1 MKLIIRQ
8 YLASLKERGELD
20 AILPDLLSELGLNVY
35 SRPSRGTRQDGVDV
49 AAVGKL
55 EGDDADKVYLFSIKA
70 GDLTRSDWDGNTS
83 QALRPSLNEIRDT
96 YIPNRLP
103 VEHRDKE
110 IVICICLGGEI
121 KENVSTQVEG
131 YIRQFDCGRP
141 ATFQNWNGDK
151 LADLIQSSF
160 LREELLP
167 EESRSQLR
175 KALALLDEPEAS
187 YRYFSDLIRSLGT
200 VEGKEYKEQLT
211 ALRQMNIC
219 LWVLYAWARDVDNI
233 ESAYLSGELTLLHGW
248 KITRTHFEKSTKI
261 ANSINETFSSLI
273 STYHQICDYF
283 LTKKVLPFVDKR
295 HALSVAVGGSCNL
308 DINLRMFD
316 ILGRLALGGLWL
328 FLSLRL
334 IGLSNQEMNSGQKA
348 EMKEVIIGELRNR
361 ANAIKDMLSN
371 NPTLFL
377 PIKDSQ
383 VTDIAI
389 AIFFLMIEGRSEN
402 DIRLWLD
409 ELMQRA
415 TFYHQTNGKY
425 PCNIESY
432 SDLLDHPQGDENYL
446 TENTCG
452 SVLYPTIG
460 LWANI
465 YGDEQIFERVKTIKS
480 DHLQHCNFQLWFPD
494 DTSEQ
499 NLYTDTENHGAM
511 LSDIEVKQPLEA
523 FADQIFRECDHSPH
537 FKGLSAIKYGF
548 WPLILVACRHYR
560 LPVPVHFFKDFSP
573 DASTAPADRSE
584 EPAPKTLDK

>member
-20 AILPDLLSELGLNVY
+20 AILPDLLSALGLNVY

-49 AAVGKL
+49 AAVGRL
-55 EGDDADKVYLFSIKA
+55 EGDDTDKVYLFSIKA
-70 GDLTRSDWDGNTS
+70 GDLTRSDWDGNTP

-103 VEHRDKE
+103 VEHRNKG
-110 IVICICLGGEI
+110 IVLCICLGGEI

-131 YIRQFDCGRP
+131 YIRQFDCGRSV
-141 ATFQNWNGDK
+141 TFQSWNGDK
-151 LADLIQSSF
+151 LADLIQSNF

-167 EESRSQLR
+167 EESRAQLR

-187 YRYFSDLIRSLGT
+187 YRYFANLIRDLGA
-200 VEGKEYKEQLT
+200 VEGKEDKEQLT

-219 LWVLYAWARDVDNI
+219 LWILYAWARDVDNV

-248 KITRTHFEKSTKI
+248 NITKAYAEKSTKV
-261 ANSINETFSSLI
+261 ASSINKTFQSLLFTYYQI
-273 STYHQICDYF
+273 SHDSLVKT
-283 LTKKVLPFVDKR
+283 VLPFVDRR

-316 ILGRLALGGLWL
+316 ILGRLALGGLWTYYL
-328 FLSLRL
+328 LICRL
-334 IGLSNQEMNSGQKA
+334 ESEAGIREEITERLKYYA
-348 EMKEVIIGELRNR
+348 TALKHLIF
-361 ANAIKDMLSN
+361 N
-371 NPTLFL
+371 NPTLLL

-383 VTDIAI
+383 VIDISIAI
-389 AIFFLMIEGRSEN
+389 LLLMTEGYSDSEIRS
-402 DIRLWLD
+402 WLD

-415 TFYHQTNGKY
+415 ISCHQANGKY

-432 SDLLDHPQGDENYL
+432 ADLLDHPRRDENYL

-452 SVLYPTIG
+452 SVLYPMIG
-460 LWANI
+460 LWASL
-465 YGDEQIFERVKTIKS
+465 YGDEQVFEQVKAIKS

-499 NLYTDTENHGAM
+499 NLYTNTENHGAV
-511 LSDIEVKQPLEA
+511 LSDINVDQSLEA
-523 FADQIFRECDHSPH
+523 FADQIFGECDHSPQ
-537 FKGLSAIKYGF
+537 FKELSAFKYGV
-548 WPLILVACRHYR
+548 WPLILVACRRYR
-560 LPVPVHFFKDFSP
+560 LPIPIHFFKDLRA
-573 DASTAPADRSE
+573 DADSTQPEKSE
-584 EPAPKTLDK
+584 ESVPKDSE

>member
-35 SRPSRGTRQDGVDV
+35 SRPGRGTRQDGVDV

-55 EGDDADKVYLFSIKA
+55 EDDDTDKVYLFSIKS
-70 GDLTRSDWDGNTS
+70 GDLTRPGWDGNTP

-121 KENVSTQVEG
+121 REEVRQQIEG
-131 YIRQFDCGRP
+131 YIRQFNCERSV
-141 ATFQNWNGDK
+141 TFQKWNGDK
-151 LADLIQSSF
+151 LADVIQSKF

-187 YRYFSDLIRSLGT
+187 YRYFADLIRSLGT
-200 VEGKEYKEQLT
+200 VEGKEDKEQLT

-219 LWVLYAWARDVDNI
+219 LWILYAWARDVDNV
-233 ESAYLSGELTLLHGW
+233 ESAYLSGEITLLHGW
-248 KITRTHFEKSTKI
+248 NITKAHAEKSTKVS
-261 ANSINETFSSLI
+261 NSTKETFQSLLF
-273 STYHQICDYF
+273 TYHQISYYF
-283 LTKKVLPFVDKR
+283 LTKTVLPFADR
-295 HALSVAVGGSCNL
+295 QHALSVAVGGSCDL

-316 ILGRLALGGLWL
+316 ILGRLALGGLWTYYLL
-328 FLSLRL
+328 FGLLENEADTREEITEKLTPYATAVKRL
-334 IGLSNQEMNSGQKA
+334 IF
-348 EMKEVIIGELRNR
+348 
-361 ANAIKDMLSN
+361 N

-383 VTDIAI
+383 VIDISI
-389 AIFFLMIEGRSEN
+389 AVLLLMIEGHSKSE
-402 DIRLWLD
+402 IKSWLD

-415 TFYHQTNGKY
+415 IFCHRANGKY

-432 SDLLDHPQGDENYL
+432 ADLLDHPRRDENYL

-452 SVLYPTIG
+452 SVLYPMVG
-460 LWANI
+460 LWASL
-465 YGDEQIFERVKTIKS
+465 YGDEQIFEQVKTIKS

-499 NLYTDTENHGAM
+499 HSYTNIEDHGAV
-511 LSDIEVKQPLEA
+511 LSDVDISQPLKA
-523 FADQIFRECDHSPH
+523 FADQIFGECDHSPQC
-537 FKGLSAIKYGF
+537 KELSAFKYGV

-560 LPVPVHFFKDFSP
+560 LPIPIHFFKAFRS
-573 DASTAPADRSE
+573 DADSTQPEQSE
-584 EPAPKTLDK
+584 ETVPKASAK

>member
-35 SRPSRGTRQDGVDV
+35 SRPGRGTKQDGVDV

-55 EGDDADKVYLFSIKA
+55 KGDDTDKVYLFSIKS
-70 GDLTRSDWDGNTS
+70 GDLTRSGWDGKTP

-103 VEHRDKE
+103 VEHQDKE

-121 KENVSTQVEG
+121 REEVSQQIEG
-131 YIRQFDCGRP
+131 YIRQFDCSRSV
-141 ATFQNWNGDK
+141 TFRSWNGDK
-151 LADLIQSSF
+151 LADLIQSNF

-167 EESRSQLR
+167 EESRAQLR

-187 YRYFSDLIRSLGT
+187 YRYFAELIRGLGA
-200 VEGKEYKEQLT
+200 VEGKEDKEQLT

-219 LWVLYAWARDVDNI
+219 LWILYAWARDVDNV
-233 ESAYLSGELTLLHGW
+233 ESAYLSGEITLLQGW
-248 KITRTHFEKSTKI
+248 NIARTYFEKSTKI
-261 ANSINETFSSLI
+261 ANSIGETFSSLL
-273 STYHQICDYF
+273 STYAQICDYF

-328 FLSLRL
+328 LLSLRFVD
-334 IGLSNQEMNSGQKA
+334 LSNQEIDSDQKA
-348 EMKEVIIGELRNR
+348 EMKEEIIGELRNR
-361 ANAIKDMLSN
+361 TNAIKDLLSN

-383 VTDIAI
+383 VIDISI
-389 AIFFLMIEGRSEN
+389 AVFFLMLERQSES
-402 DIRLWLD
+402 DVRLWLN

-415 TFYHQTNGKY
+415 IFCHRANGKY

-432 SDLLDHPQGDENYL
+432 ADLLDHPRQDENYL
-446 TENTCG
+446 TENTYG
-452 SVLYPTIG
+452 SVLYPMIG
-460 LWANI
+460 LWASL
-465 YGDEQIFERVKTIKS
+465 YGDEQIFERVKKIKS
-480 DHLQHCNFQLWFPD
+480 DHLQHCNFQLWFPG
-494 DTSEQ
+494 DTSEK
-499 NLYTDTENHGAM
+499 NFYTNTEDHGAA
-511 LSDIEVKQPLEA
+511 LPDISVDQPLEA
-523 FADQIFRECDHSPH
+523 FADHIFGECDRSPQ
-537 FKGLSAIKYGF
+537 FKELSACKYGA

-560 LPVPVHFFKDFSP
+560 LPIPIHFFKNLRSDMEAIP
-573 DASTAPADRSE
+573 PEKSE
-584 EPAPKTLDK
+584 EPVPRGSDK